1 MVRLR
6 MANAVRTLLRHEN
19 IVTTSDVYG
28 DMGLDAKRR
37 IQQRMVE
44 FVRRQA
50 SDEASKQEA
59 VYHSLTSRDPYL
71 PQILLADFPEV
82 QERNGSSGRTRTY
95 NPPVNSRMLCH

>member
-1 MVRLR
+1 MSAWGKEAGLELDEVK
-6 MANAVRTLLRHEN
+6 TLLRHEN

-59 VYHSLTSRDPYL
+59 ARQQKV
-71 PQILLADFPEV
+71 
-82 QERNGSSGRTRTY
+82 
-95 NPPVNSRMLCH
+95 PVTVH